1 MQTMAIGFLPKTLD
15 LDLVIWNIHRS
26 REDNVFLTPKQG
38 DFKPYLWRGLVKH
51 KLNKYGFRL
60 INDKL
65 KKNGVTRR

>member
-1 MQTMAIGFLPKTLD
+1 MQTVALGFLPKRID
-15 LDLVIWNIHRS
+15 LDLVMWHVYKIL
-26 REDNVFLTPKQG
+26 EDRVYFTPKRG
-38 DFKPYLWRGLVKH
+38 NFKPFLWRGFVKH